1 MMKSFVLGVVA
12 TVVVCAAVV
21 YVYFAVGMA
30 PVATSASPMVFERTF
45 ARMAVHSRIEKEM
58 PTQVPVQADEAS
70 LTAGA
75 HVYVQ
80 QCAVCHGVPGKEQTA
95 IAKGE
100 FPRPPHLFRG
110 KGVTDDEPGE
120 TYWKVANGIRL
131 TGMPGFNQELSTT
144 EMWQVSLLLAHAD
157 KLPDST
163 KAVLASSDKSGT

>member
-1 MMKSFVLGVVA
+1 MMKGFVLGIVA
-12 TVVVCAAVV
+12 TVFVSAVVV
-21 YVYFAVGMA
+21 YVYFAAGMA
-30 PVATSASPMVFERTF
+30 PVAASASPMVFERTF

-58 PTQVPVQADEAS
+58 PTQVPIQANETN

-75 HVYVQ
+75 RVYMQ

-131 TGMPGFNQELSTT
+131 TGMPGFNQDLSTT
-144 EMWQVSLLLAHAD
+144 ELWQVSLLLAHAD

-163 KAVLASSDKSGT
+163 KAVLAAPDKSGT